1 MTRPHNRY
9 ESVPEVG
16 DVRID
21 YRFLEEGVRYAK
33 RLGIARLR
41 IVCPFHGSQA
51 GDSRVLD
58 FSPLANQRWVR
69 SVNVSFREEPARK
82 LNVAN
87 LEALYSLG
95 SVLTDLSIGH
105 FVVDLARFSALTSL
119 LVRGNRPVVLGSAP
133 LRSLSYMGSGEKDCR
148 FARGVGTLESVYLQT
163 TKLVTLDGLERLSE
177 LEALKLVSAPKL
189 LDASALES
197 CTKLQTIHIE
207 GCKRLNQSFLPKL
220 KAARKLFVDR
230 VDSLNFVSELP
241 FLEHLSFWEC
251 LDGDLSP
258 VLKSKSLRESWF
270 SVDRRHFSH
279 SRQEF
284 KRHFD
289 EKHAALK

>member
-1 MTRPHNRY
+1 M
-9 ESVPEVG
+9 
-16 DVRID
+16 
-21 YRFLEEGVRYAK
+21 
-33 RLGIARLR
+33 
-41 IVCPFHGSQA
+41 
-51 GDSRVLD
+51 
-58 FSPLANQRWVR
+58 LAIRNI
-69 SVNVSFREEPARK
+69 
-82 LNVAN
+82 
-87 LEALYSLG
+87 EALYSLATCLKHL
-95 SVLTDLSIGH
+95 SVGY
-105 FVVDLARFSALTSL
+105 FEVDLKRFVGLSSL
-119 LVRGNRPVVLGSAP
+119 FVGGKRPVVLGSAP
-133 LRSLSYMGSGEKDCR
+133 LTSLSYMGSGEKDCR

-197 CTKLQTIHIE
+197 CAKLQTIHIE

-241 FLEHLSFWEC
+241 FLEHLSFWDC

-289 EKHAALK
+289 EKQAALK